1 MDKKRRYH
9 HARALLLLLTTGL
22 FLLLTGVW
30 LTWPEQFAAR
40 INGSSWTW
48 AMASGLA
55 AWAWFLVA
63 LVLVPRI
70 AENERENKQ

>member
-1 MDKKRRYH
+1 MNRKAPSR
-9 HARALLLLLTTGL
+9 HARTLLLLLTTGL

-30 LTWPEQFAAR
+30 LGWPAVFAER
-40 INGSSWTW
+40 IGRSSWTW

-63 LVLVPRI
+63 LVLVPRP
-70 AENERENKQ
+70 AGAERETKR